1 MWDGTHWHRYAIV
14 NEVLIPGSVNYTILG
29 GAVLW
34 LIDCGS
40 ARADGTWPSPPVP
53 TGRGAEEAG
62 ASGGQVAGG
71 CMSRTR

>member
-14 NEVLIPGSVNYTILG
+14 NEVLIPGSEDYTILG

-40 ARADGTWPSPPVP
+40 ARADGTWPHRQCQRP
-53 TGRGAEEAG
+53 RELKRLARLA
-62 ASGGQVAGG
+62 AK
-71 CMSRTR
+71 